1 MVRPVVRVCLYMVPQ
16 AAKSASWINVL
27 RAVSP
32 LADRPWDVAA
42 ATPLGPVAAF
52 SVRPY
57 RLGIAA
63 PWRAC
68 VRAFPAARPP
78 QSNQSGFHG
87 YTAGSVPQ
95 AVRSR

>member
-1 MVRPVVRVCLYMVPQ
+1 MVRPAVRVGLYMVPQ

-32 LADRPWDVAA
+32 LADRPRDVAA
-42 ATPLGPVAAF
+42 ATPLGPAAVF

-63 PWRAC
+63 PWRAY
-68 VRAFPAARPP
+68 VRFPAARPP
-78 QSNQSGFHG
+78 QLNQSGFHG
-87 YTAGSVPQ
+87 CTAGSAPR

>member
-16 AAKSASWINVL
+16 AAKSASWIDVL

-63 PWRAC
+63 PWRAY
-68 VRAFPAARPP
+68 VRAFPRPDHL
-78 QSNQSGFHG
+78 S
-87 YTAGSVPQ
+87 
-95 AVRSR
+95 